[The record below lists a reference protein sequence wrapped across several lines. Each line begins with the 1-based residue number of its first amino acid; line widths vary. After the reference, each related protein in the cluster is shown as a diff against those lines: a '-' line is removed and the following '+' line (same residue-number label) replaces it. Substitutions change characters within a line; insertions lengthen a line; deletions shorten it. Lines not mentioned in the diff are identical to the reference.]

1 MIVLTLQASASMLEY
16 RLWDMVGERT
26 LVDGVVSGVGS
37 TPRHRYNYWFG
48 SGQGT
53 SRASDSREAFQRA
66 WEALWIALPSIE
78 RVEGLLPRVEGVGHV
93 MPFVPPGDVTS
104 ARIDDDLLE
113 FIKNGPPSVE
123 GDPGRGFAAL
133 NVMEEA
139 RHVMPEAVHVGVF
152 DDLALLAAT
161 AESAC
166 YPVRPPWV
174 GEHMVARLRS
184 GGVRIRGVLD
194 SAMDVVGDVENNPRI
209 LICDLDD
216 VPQVSSLKARSLI
229 ETTHEFDGTSRL
241 MSVRG
246 PGAVSPGLRDA
257 LLRAGAPDGGEVDD
271 LLQRRSGLACIEETP
286 LTVYDLASMAEN
298 QIYGAASR
306 MFFDQLV
313 REIGGQITLL
323 GGLDILVFTG
333 RWGFESHA
341 LRSMIAARL
350 RLFRIAIDEGLNRS
364 VQGPADIATV
374 DGRVRIVVVP
384 PASLWQVALETA
396 HMLSDD
402 V

>member
-1 MIVLTLQASASMLEY
+1 MIVLTLQASASRLEY

-26 LVDGVVSGVGS
+26 LVDGIVSDVGDRA
-37 TPRHRYNYWFG
+37 RHRYNYWFG

-53 SRASDSREAFQRA
+53 SRAIDTREAFRRA

-78 RVEGLLPRVEGVGHV
+78 RVEGLLPRIEGVGHV

-104 ARIDDDLLE
+104 SRIGEELLE
-113 FIKNGPPSVE
+113 AFRDRPAGVE
-123 GDPGRGFAAL
+123 GDPGRGRAAL
-133 NVMEEA
+133 SVLEEA
-139 RHVMPEAVHVGVF
+139 QRVMPEAVHVGVF
-152 DDLALLAAT
+152 DDLAPLAAT
-161 AESAC
+161 PESAC
-166 YPVRPPWV
+166 YPVRPSWV
-174 GEHMVARLRS
+174 GERMVTRLRS
-184 GGVRIRGVLD
+184 GGVRIRGVLE
-194 SAMDVVGDVENNPRI
+194 STMDLVGEMEGSPRI

-229 ETTHEFDGTSRL
+229 DTTHEFDGTSRL
-241 MSVRG
+241 MSARG
-246 PGAVSPGLRDA
+246 PGAVAPGLRDA
-257 LLRAGAPDGGEVDD
+257 LLRAGAPDGAQVDE
-271 LLQRRSGLACIEETP
+271 LLKTNSGLACVDHEP
-286 LTVYDLASMAEN
+286 LTVQDLASMAEN
-298 QIYGAASR
+298 QVYGAASR

-333 RWGFESHA
+333 RLGFESHA
-341 LRSMIAARL
+341 LRSMVAARL
-350 RLFRIAIDEGLNRS
+350 RLFRIAIDEALNRS
-364 VQGPADIATV
+364 VQGPADIAV
-374 DGRVRIVVVP
+374 EDGRVRVVVIP

>member
-1 MIVLTLQASASMLEY
+1 MIVLTLQASSSSLEY

-26 LVDGVVSGVGS
+26 LIDGEVSSVGGAA
-37 TPRHRYNYWFG
+37 RHRYNYWLG

-53 SRASDSREAFQRA
+53 SRAADAREAFQRA

-78 RVEGLLPRVEGVGHV
+78 RVEGLLPRIEGVGHV
-93 MPFVPPGDVTS
+93 MPFVPPADVTS
-104 ARIDDDLLE
+104 ARIDEELLGSLRD
-113 FIKNGPPSVE
+113 GPPGVE
-123 GDPGRGFAAL
+123 GDPGLGFAAL
-133 NVMEEA
+133 NVMQEA
-139 RHVMPEAVHVGVF
+139 RRVMPEAVHVGVF
-152 DDLALLAAT
+152 DDLAPLAAT

-166 YPVRPPWV
+166 YAVRPPWG
-174 GEHMVARLRS
+174 GEQLVPRLRC
-184 GGVRIRGVLD
+184 GGVRVRGVLD
-194 SAMDVVGDVENNPRI
+194 SAMDVIGDVEGSPRI

-229 ETTHEFDGTSRL
+229 DTTHEFDGSSRL
-241 MSVRG
+241 MSLRG

-271 LLQRRSGLACIEETP
+271 LLHERSGLACVEPVP
-286 LTVYDLASMAEN
+286 LTISDLASMAEN
-298 QIYGAASR
+298 QVYGAASR
-306 MFFDQLV
+306 MFFDQIV

-323 GGLDILVFTG
+323 GGLDVLVFTG
-333 RWGFESHA
+333 RWGFESPA
-341 LRSMIAARL
+341 LRSMLAARL

-374 DGRVRIVVVP
+374 DGRVRVVVVP